1 MQVTKE
7 MSVMFSTKKITT
19 IIKNIVSR
27 IPLAALL
34 VILGMVGT
42 AAASGKP
49 KSIVISTY
57 PTDDAIDVPV
67 NTSVTINFSLPMDCK
82 TINRNNFRLKDVRHG
97 RLAAESVTCSG
108 TSATLTPLSDLAVN
122 TRYEVVLHGKIRAVN
137 GTLLWD
143 NGWGYDFTTAPSAE
157 PPATATPTATA
168 TGTATQTATA
178 TATSTATAT
187 ATATA
192 TPTATDT
199 STATATATDT
209 PTATATDTATATATD
224 TATATATDT
233 ATATATATATDTA
246 TATSTSTATATA
258 TDTATSTSTS
268 TATDTPTATA
278 TATST
283 ATATAT
289 ATSTA
294 TSTATATPTATATA
308 IPPSVF
314 ASAPAIV
321 GCGGQGMGTNQKISV
336 TFSEP
341 MNSASI
347 LAPGTFT
354 VTGPGLIPVPGT
366 VTYDLTNN
374 IATFAPIGGTF
385 ATATT
390 FTATISTGALSM
402 ALLPLANN
410 YVWTFTTGAGPDT
423 TPPLVS
429 STNPVD
435 TATSVSTNQKI
446 VATFD
451 KGMDSTTLNGTT
463 FTLMG
468 PGVTPVLGNVTYS
481 TIGNTATFTPS
492 STLATSTT
500 YTATIT
506 TGVADLSGNT
516 LASSF
521 VWTFMTGLATDASA
535 PTVTLM
541 NPANGAISVGI
552 DASVNA
558 TFDKAMD
565 SSTLNPATFTVTGPG
580 ATVVVGKVSYDV
592 TNKIATFTPTS
603 PLAAGVT
610 FTATIAGALD
620 LAGNALA
627 TTTWTFTTGLTTTG
641 QSPVNLGSASTY
653 AILAATTVTAPG
665 AIVVNGDL
673 GLFPGTSVTGFP
685 PATVNGTININNT
698 AAMAAQ
704 GDLLTAYTALFNL
717 PPGVTKT
724 GNIGGTTITPGIYTA
739 PSTSLAVSSGNLT
752 LDAQGDTNAV
762 WIFQVGSTFDITPGL
777 QVILANGAQASNI
790 FWQVGSSAT
799 IDTTAVMQGN
809 ILALTSI
816 TVNGGATLNGR
827 ALALNGA
834 VTAGG
839 SGASLPGCQ

>member
-49 KSIVISTY
+49 KSIVVSTF
-57 PTDDAIDVPV
+57 PTDDAVDVPI
-67 NTSVTINFSLPMDCK
+67 NTTVTVNFSLPMDCK
-82 TINRNNFRLKDVRHG
+82 TINRNNFRLKDIRHG
-97 RLAAESVTCSG
+97 RLAAESVSCSG
-108 TSATLTPLSDLAVN
+108 TSATLTPLSDLAVS
-122 TRYEVVLHGKIRAVN
+122 TRYEVVLHGKIRALN

-143 NGWGYDFTTAPSAE
+143 NGWGYDFTTAPNAE

-168 TGTATQTATA
+168 TATA
-178 TATSTATAT
+178 TATST

-199 STATATATDT
+199 STATG
-209 PTATATDTATATATD
+209 TATDTATATATD

-233 ATATATATATDTA
+233 ATATAT
-246 TATSTSTATATA
+246 STATATA
-258 TDTATSTSTS
+258 TATATS

-283 ATATAT
+283 ATDTPTATGTATSTATDTPTATATATSTATDTPTATAT

-308 IPPSVF
+308 IAPTVF
-314 ASAPAIV
+314 ASIPAIV

-366 VTYDLTNN
+366 VTYDATNN

-385 ATATT
+385 ATGTT

-402 ALLPLANN
+402 ALLPLANS

-423 TPPLVS
+423 TRPLVS
-429 STNPVD
+429 STNPID

-463 FTLMG
+463 FTLVG
-468 PGVTPVLGNVTYS
+468 PGVTPVIGNVTYS

-492 STLATSTT
+492 SPLATSTT

-506 TGVADLSGNT
+506 TGVADLAGNT
-516 LASSF
+516 LASNF
-521 VWTFMTGLATDASA
+521 VWTFMTGLSTDAIA
-535 PTVTLM
+535 PTVTTTT
-541 NPANGAISVGI
+541 PANLASSVGI

-565 SSTLNPATFTVTGPG
+565 PSTLNPATFTVTGPG

-592 TNKIATFTPTS
+592 PDKIATFTPTS
-603 PLAAGVT
+603 SLAAGVT
-610 FTATIAGALD
+610 FTAAINGALD

-641 QSPVNLGSASTY
+641 QSPVNLGSATSY

-685 PATVNGTININNT
+685 PATVNGTININNP

-704 GDLLTAYTALFNL
+704 ADLLTAYNNL
-717 PPGVTKT
+717 ATLPAGTTKT

-739 PSTSLAVSSGNLT
+739 PATSLAVSSGNLT

-762 WIFQVGSTFDITPGL
+762 WIFQIGSTLDVTPGL

-809 ILALTSI
+809 ILAFTSI

>member
-1 MQVTKE
+1 
-7 MSVMFSTKKITT
+7 
-19 IIKNIVSR
+19 
-27 IPLAALL
+27 
-34 VILGMVGT
+34 
-42 AAASGKP
+42 
-49 KSIVISTY
+49 
-57 PTDDAIDVPV
+57 
-67 NTSVTINFSLPMDCK
+67 
-82 TINRNNFRLKDVRHG
+82 
-97 RLAAESVTCSG
+97 
-108 TSATLTPLSDLAVN
+108 
-122 TRYEVVLHGKIRAVN
+122 
-137 GTLLWD
+137 
-143 NGWGYDFTTAPSAE
+143 
-157 PPATATPTATA
+157 
-168 TGTATQTATA
+168 
-178 TATSTATAT
+178 
-187 ATATA
+187 
-192 TPTATDT
+192 
-199 STATATATDT
+199 
-209 PTATATDTATATATD
+209 
-224 TATATATDT
+224 
-233 ATATATATATDTA
+233 
-246 TATSTSTATATA
+246 
-258 TDTATSTSTS
+258 
-268 TATDTPTATA
+268 
-278 TATST
+278 
-283 ATATAT
+283 
-289 ATSTA
+289 
-294 TSTATATPTATATA
+294 
-308 IPPSVF
+308 
-314 ASAPAIV
+314 
-321 GCGGQGMGTNQKISV
+321 MGINQKISV

-341 MNSASI
+341 MNVASI
-347 LAPGTFT
+347 VAPGTFT

-366 VTYDLTNN
+366 VTYDATNN

-385 ATATT
+385 ATGTT
-390 FTATISTGALSM
+390 FTATISTGALSV

-410 YVWTFTTGAGPDT
+410 YVWTFTTGAGLDT
-423 TPPLVS
+423 TRPLVS

-446 VATFD
+446 VVTFD
-451 KGMDSTTLNGTT
+451 EGMDSTTLNGTT
-463 FTLMG
+463 FTLVG
-468 PGVTPVLGNVTYS
+468 PGVTPVIGNVTYS

-516 LASSF
+516 LASNF
-521 VWTFMTGLATDASA
+521 VWTFMTGLSTDAIA
-535 PTVTLM
+535 PTVTTTT
-541 NPANGAISVGI
+541 PANLASSVGI
-552 DASVNA
+552 DASINA

-610 FTATIAGALD
+610 FTATITGALD

-641 QSPVNLGSASTY
+641 QSPVNLGSASSY
-653 AILAATTVTAPG
+653 AVLAATTVTAPG

-752 LDAQGDTNAV
+752 LDALGDTNAV
-762 WIFQVGSTFDITPGL
+762 WIFQIGSTLDVTPGL